1 MYLACQQETNTKTKV
16 SCELSVSTK
25 EPMRLLYVWLTLNHD
40 LQEFKAVS
48 QVIQLLENQHLKQLK
63 DVPPPPQKKPRSL
76 PELISLDDSDHYI
89 QDSDKELVLSTTSD
103 KEFNFQIPDSPRT
116 PETCYSRGDFL
127 VVKVSKKKERHKYKE
142 QPVSESIPDSPTLE
156 DFVCSGS
163 SPVCSREST
172 PTVICSQRS
181 NNIENELLDAVKDVC
196 DTSHSETERNKQD
209 YIDNAITIQVHNVG
223 LEDVKIEFSSS
234 KTEKPDGWRDDND
247 NILKK
252 DVSIET
258 EMKEIHSYRLSVKEV
273 NTFEEDTKLESP
285 RHSISESSVL
295 SKVVVN
301 ESSSSTAD
309 EQKDFTTLTT
319 QEVTPTVKIEK
330 AKGENLLLQE
340 KTKVNITSAIETKST
355 IENGR
360 PQEQTI
366 EEVRPFTEVQLS
378 ALYSNQELDYAS
390 EFTKEFIENH
400 ALDDKRRHYLYEL
413 LVSYLR
419 SRNRLIV
426 DAMNLEALTKE
437 CKEHQNLLW
446 MIETTV
452 VTESGECQDGNPVS
466 ASHEYKVSHFN
477 KMSHS
482 ALNRSLTSIRDLVN
496 EVHSLNA
503 YSSEVLKMQV
513 ENYVQG
519 VCTFC
524 PEFSQLPHNAPVALH
539 LGDPPLH
546 MVQHL
551 RELRMCITVL
561 FSFQRRAVKDTQFVE
576 DTRDWLSRLVAVLL
590 RVATWKD
597 HMFLLHHVLRC
608 PSGVGT
614 WATNYVQIPP
624 LPFISTQYGTSPFAS
639 PHLGHMVAA
648 LATIL
653 LPIQEREQFLH
664 EVQSCLKDSTSL
676 DTEGDSLWIL
686 VDSDGE
692 GDEDDGN
699 SNRNLLKEND
709 MVALLNQIP
718 MDILYRHVLLIN
730 RRDERDIYDV
740 GLITEHHLLRLFA
753 FSTVLVRLLRQ
764 GLKTYGTPRYRQF
777 AKRLGRLIR
786 HTVQYASDQW
796 ESFRRYTTT
805 SDAAMLRRIQVEYD
819 AFFLRATQSIF
830 SSQRLGAWQFLAVI
844 PYNVVSVSTLWKL
857 FYILHHD
864 CNEDE
869 SLLSHASIYTGFKNW
884 EKLLVSPDLKQQF
897 EEKLEA
903 MPEAESFYLLT
914 TFANMAMA
922 RSDND
927 MDFIRV
933 TTLDLFRI
941 GFLSGATKELC
952 SKPARMLLA
961 NITSK
966 HPSLIS
972 DLLVKLR
979 DNFSLVGKVSN
990 YATSVILPQTFE
1002 QVFSVW
1008 AWETISR
1015 LRLHVLDQQHHIVWT
1030 AMANPAETV
1039 RDIPDLEVDQE
1050 LELLA
1055 KGVRDKQPI
1064 ACYVAILLT
1073 TWGYSI
1079 PLICTK
1085 GFMQV
1090 QLLLCYYKY
1099 EAIIEI
1105 LHHVMPLF
1113 LCCEESLIKSDR
1125 FLSIIISLLTAD
1137 RTYIKLAKSLIST
1150 DFPGPVLQSF
1160 GQMIEAHLEDH
1171 HRFSLINPQAFI
1183 KLWMLALTLVPGWT
1197 REPSVVYLL
1206 DILCRSA
1213 FFHLDARKTVFNMLS
1228 KQFEH
1233 ENAPRK
1239 REEIKRQQ
1247 RSSSKKRGNGA
1258 CFINPISHNGGLYF
1272 PPSNLHEARPA
1283 IHFPSAPIQHFS
1295 PQLSHSQSQLNPA
1308 NLPHPSSLNQSLATR
1323 NAGTISSFI
1332 TWVASG
1338 SGYASSLLA
1347 RPSSP
1352 ECPWFA
1358 YQVLELE
1365 QEILEEKTGL
1375 WGALLRELATATGK
1389 TNVDQALKKAAQSVK
1404 MAAPPSSSL
1413 SIYRWAQQ
1421 ALDTPLDHPLMPLL
1435 WQKFF
1440 TLYLARIPSTT
1451 GLFSLVKESVTK
1463 LRSGIILLINTR
1475 NQPLYQESKN
1485 DLVVKIDT
1493 SVQDR
1498 GGVGDKFFEGMLNL
1512 SFHKK
1517 LKKRLQDA
1525 TEYFR
1530 SKSTE
1535 TNEQPE
1541 SHEVQEKPTDEDN
1554 LLKEM
1559 AEFYARCCRLMRTF
1573 SLWLEEPRLHEPNL
1587 FLPALPP
1594 QYDSNKLEAIL
1605 NGNKIPWLEY
1615 LDYGK
1620 VRESQQQAFNEWK
1633 VTHFREQIIDYK
1645 SLLVP
1650 KPEEA
1655 TDPKERILKRLQLYD
1670 SPVPPSPM
1678 RTIKALMPPIRA
1690 DTLLN
1695 KGSVLDQLKPS
1706 FKSLLEYA
1714 QIYSIRMS
1722 EHTALDCSFL
1732 ELVPQLYKD
1741 MEFEVV
1747 LNAACDCEPH
1757 MINRRPS
1764 VITCAGPATIR
1775 LRVCEARVNEGA
1787 EHMIEQNR
1795 DEYNILLQ
1803 RALQPPP
1810 QKVCCGSVFIEHVIT
1825 LLEAEFEVNKAQGN
1839 AHISA
1844 KLQDLG
1850 VTLFYYMI
1858 SLYNEESAFYPA
1870 TKQLLTTCIE
1880 RVGQVFVSGDESQCL
1895 RLLATITQQPRLAGV
1910 LGPHFT
1916 PAATGTVTFLQCYA
1930 MVVDI
1935 VDQQTSAELC
1945 FVLLSKRGLLH
1956 LVGAVPKA
1964 RSSPDRDSN
1973 FALPILSSRA
1983 QHDKRFDVVR
1993 WLVSRRPRLSERSQ
2007 FINLVGKALTS
2018 AGLNPEDDKLM
2029 LHEVFRKHLRFMLLH
2044 DFPEHYGD
2052 VLHLLLKA
2060 SENQSLALDVWFDL
2074 LNALVTGKDVP
2085 HRRLR
2090 QGLNLGKLK
2099 DEIRKYA
2106 TEQKLLAHDELR
2118 ETAILLANHFTKE
2131 RLQYGLYGLYPK
2143 YRVYVEPLTTFLGM
2157 MGHALVVST
2166 LQRDR
2171 GTLSDKL
2178 CEHLWP
2184 ALCDMFSPWM
2194 APYLTRNLKEPTAAW
2209 IQQLTDDR
2217 SVLLPWIIADGPHAH
2232 RMVAMFTECVR
2243 FILDT
2248 LPGKDASPPVVHA
2261 VASQATS
2268 FVSYGSSTSQSF
2280 ALTSVKDYVL
2290 NVIHASFLSLPWD
2303 RFWPSIHD
2311 LDLMLKVVDQ
2321 YLPECHTFLGSVF
2334 IEVPWW
2340 TWVGHVLTAYTETV
2354 AARTHVCLLHLL
2366 VKLANEPNVR
2376 QSTKVAPLLLEA
2388 QKFAW
2393 HLVDAASYNQ
2403 VVNWCV
2409 MSCDPRVI
2417 LTLDQETGPVDVY
2430 TLELLQ
2436 VVAAYTPTATHFHQ
2450 STLHKRQVFVRACV
2464 KLILSCASRYKVL
2477 LSKKEIAFQAA
2488 VRKLLDDVELVVT
2501 ASVPAEQQVSEA
2513 GMLLAEI
2520 LATVNQPVGSAISV
2534 LSVNCFIKWISARD
2548 STSVVLQGLL
2558 RVLGTTVTHSEYLGS
2573 ILEAALQA
2581 FFRQT
2586 VSQTAVPQWQHVMA
2600 IYQSCIPRQPPV
2612 EDTLLSGGHLL
2623 SVYAQLMKIL
2633 PSCRDISEEGSV
2645 LITLVKWLNVIKPT
2659 ETLEGKLPLFWGK
2672 ILTLS
2677 FRQCEYSGDPD
2688 LAMRSL
2694 QSLMNH
2700 LSMLAEDKTGG
2711 WGILGAIGLRKQSPV
2726 SKRCRMLSQALS
2738 VYILAQLPEGDDV
2751 RIRTTPNALGA
2762 VTFDNPDNRS
2772 NSESNSLLS
2781 RPEVHKVLASME
2793 TLTNTKQY
2801 QEFRNFVDL
2810 VTRHT
2815 LDSNNSLHNA
2825 AQVLG
2830 VLATELYQQEY
2841 LNVLKM

>member
-1 MYLACQQETNTKTKV
+1 MEKPK
-16 SCELSVSTK
+16 
-25 EPMRLLYVWLTLNHD
+25 
-40 LQEFKAVS
+40 
-48 QVIQLLENQHLKQLK
+48 LKQ
-63 DVPPPPQKKPRSL
+63 
-76 PELISLDDSDHYI
+76 
-89 QDSDKELVLSTTSD
+89 
-103 KEFNFQIPDSPRT
+103 
-116 PETCYSRGDFL
+116 
-127 VVKVSKKKERHKYKE
+127 SKKKERHRYKE

-172 PTVICSQRS
+172 PTVICSQSS

-209 YIDNAITIQVHNVG
+209 YIDNAITIQVHNVS

-234 KTEKPDGWRDDND
+234 KTENPDDWQEDTDK
-247 NILKK
+247 ILKK

-258 EMKEIHSYRLSVKEV
+258 EMKEIHSYRLSVNEV

-285 RHSISESSVL
+285 RHGVSESSVL

-301 ESSSSTAD
+301 ESSSSKAD
-309 EQKDFTTLTT
+309 EQKDFTTSTT

-340 KTKVNITSAIETKST
+340 KTKVPVISAIDTKST
-355 IENGR
+355 IKIGR
-360 PQEQTI
+360 PQEQTM

-390 EFTKEFIENH
+390 EFTKEFMENH
-400 ALDDKRRHYLYEL
+400 AIDDKRRHYLYEL

-551 RELRMCITVL
+551 HELRMCITVL
-561 FSFQRRAVKDTQFVE
+561 FSFQRRAVKDAQFVE
-576 DTRDWLSRLVAVLL
+576 DTQNWLSRLVAVLL

-614 WATNYVQIPP
+614 WATSYVQIPP
-624 LPFISTQYGTSPFAS
+624 LPLISTQYGTSPFAS
-639 PHLGHMVAA
+639 PHLEHMVAA

-664 EVQSCLKDSTSL
+664 EVQSCLQDSTSH

-699 SNRNLLKEND
+699 SNRDLLKEND

-718 MDILYRHVLLIN
+718 MDILYRHVLLVN

-764 GLKTYGTPRYRQF
+764 GLKTYGIPRYRQF

-796 ESFRRYTTT
+796 ESFRMYTTT
-805 SDAAMLRRIQVEYD
+805 SDVAMLHRIQVEYD

-869 SLLSHASIYTGFKNW
+869 SLLSHASIYTDW
-884 EKLLVSPDLKQQF
+884 EKLLDSPDLKQQF

-922 RSDND
+922 RNDID
-927 MDFIRV
+927 MDLIRV
-933 TTLDLFRI
+933 ITLDLFQI
-941 GFLSGATKELC
+941 GFLSSATKELC

-979 DNFSLVGKVSN
+979 DNFSLVGKLSLYLFKELPLKLWAPTSSDMSILSHWLLQSPLSSSESTLARLIISSMDWIGASIDIQLNRKVALLIVEAVLKFLPETIGNTSGGTAMLTEGVKQVSN
-990 YATSVILPQTFE
+990 YATSMILPQTFE

-1015 LRLHVLDQQHHIVWT
+1015 LKLHVLDQQHHIVWT
-1030 AMANPAETV
+1030 AMANPAEAV
-1039 RDIPDLEVDQE
+1039 RGIPDLEVDQE

-1064 ACYVAILLT
+1064 ACYVAVLLT
-1073 TWGYSI
+1073 TWGHSI

-1125 FLSIIISLLTAD
+1125 FLSILISLLTAD

-1150 DFPGPVLQSF
+1150 EFPGPVLQSF
-1160 GQMIEAHLEDH
+1160 GQMIESHLEDH
-1171 HRFSLINPQAFI
+1171 RRFSLINPQAFI

-1228 KQFEH
+1228 KQFE
-1233 ENAPRK
+1233 
-1239 REEIKRQQ
+1239 
-1247 RSSSKKRGNGA
+1247 
-1258 CFINPISHNGGLYF
+1258 
-1272 PPSNLHEARPA
+1272 
-1283 IHFPSAPIQHFS
+1283 
-1295 PQLSHSQSQLNPA
+1295 
-1308 NLPHPSSLNQSLATR
+1308 NQSLATR

-1338 SGYASSLLA
+1338 SGHASSLLA

-1404 MAAPPSSSL
+1404 MVAPPSTSL

-1421 ALDTPLDHPLMPLL
+1421 ALDTPLDHPLLPLL

-1440 TLYLARIPSTT
+1440 TLFLARIPSTT
-1451 GLFSLVKESVTK
+1451 G
-1463 LRSGIILLINTR
+1463 
-1475 NQPLYQESKN
+1475 
-1485 DLVVKIDT
+1485 
-1493 SVQDR
+1493 VQDR

-1525 TEYFR
+1525 TEHFR

-1541 SHEVQEKPTDEDN
+1541 SQEVQEKPMDEDN

-1594 QYDSNKLEAIL
+1594 QYDSNKLAAIL

-1633 VTHFREQIIDYK
+1633 VTHFREQIIDSK

-1670 SPVPPSPM
+1670 SPVPPPPM
-1678 RTIKALMPPIRA
+1678 RTIKALMPPIQV
-1690 DTLLN
+1690 DKLLN

-1741 MEFEVV
+1741 VEFEVV

-1825 LLEAEFEVNKAQGN
+1825 VLEAEFERNKAQGN
-1839 AHISA
+1839 AHTST

-1916 PAATGTVTFLQCYA
+1916 PAATGTVTFLQCYS

-1945 FVLLSKRGLLH
+1945 FVLLSK
-1956 LVGAVPKA
+1956 
-1964 RSSPDRDSN
+1964 
-1973 FALPILSSRA
+1973 
-1983 QHDKRFDVVR
+1983 FDVVR
-1993 WLVSRRPRLSERSQ
+1993 WLVSRRPRLSERSH
-2007 FINLVGKALTS
+2007 FIKLVGKALTS

-2052 VLHLLLKA
+2052 VLQLLLKA
-2060 SENQSLALDVWFDL
+2060 SEDQSLALDVWFDL
-2074 LNALVTGKDVP
+2074 FNALLTGKDVP

-2118 ETAILLANHFTKE
+2118 ETAILLANHFMKE

-2184 ALCDMFSPWM
+2184 ALCDMFSPWL

-2248 LPGKDASPPVVHA
+2248 LPGKDASPPVMHA
-2261 VASQATS
+2261 IAGQACS
-2268 FVSYGSSTSQSF
+2268 NILCFLWQFYVSSF

-2321 YLPECHTFLGSVF
+2321 YLPECHTFLGSIF

-2376 QSTKVAPLLLEA
+2376 QSTKIAPLLLEA

-2501 ASVPAEQQVSEA
+2501 ASVPDQQQVSEA
-2513 GMLLAEI
+2513 GLLLTEI

-2534 LSVNCFIKWISARD
+2534 LSVNCFIKWLSARD
-2548 STSVVLQGLL
+2548 STSVVLKGLL

-2573 ILEAALQA
+2573 ILEAALQS

-2586 VSQTAVPQWQHVMA
+2586 VVPQWQHVMA
-2600 IYQSCIPRQPPV
+2600 IYQSCIPRQPLV

-2623 SVYAQLMKIL
+2623 SLYAQLMKIL
-2633 PSCRDISEEGSV
+2633 PGCRDISEEGSV
-2645 LITLVKWLNVIKPT
+2645 LITLVKWLNVVKPM

-2762 VTFDNPDNRS
+2762 VTFDNPDCRS

-2841 LNVLKM
+2841 LHVLKM